1 MVAQKARGYEGRK
14 YGWGKIAA
22 HLGDWMLGGRYVWR
36 RLARMDKYPICSWVV
51 ASSYGEVGENFGVK
65 VGEASPDDI
74 WDWCLKRGEWKM
86 IARIEGL

>member
-1 MVAQKARGYEGRK
+1 
-14 YGWGKIAA
+14 
-22 HLGDWMLGGRYVWR
+22 
-36 RLARMDKYPICSWVV
+36 MDKYPICSWVV